1 MQQGKGVLFL
11 LGGWGVGGAER
22 VTAVLADE
30 FAKRGW
36 RVGIAVYQF
45 EDKSLLDG
53 IDKSIRYLEMTG
65 KRFSSENVAKLRK
78 FIKANGYCYVING
91 WCSPYSHTRFIRRAI
106 ASMNVKLIA
115 LHHNVPNMNNRIARA
130 RNPVLKKA
138 FQLFSAFNLHLV
150 YRKCD
155 AYVVLSECFKQIF
168 TDFTKVRDAFKLH
181 AISNPLTLPPL
192 PLQEKENVILYVG
205 RLEETQ
211 KRVSR
216 VIEVWKSLASRF
228 PNWRL
233 DVVGDG
239 PDREA
244 YKKQAK
250 GVDRIAFHGFCN
262 PAEFY
267 AKSKVLLLTSDF
279 EGFGLVLVEALAAKC
294 VPLAL
299 GTYPSIHDIINGA
312 NGIVVMPPFEHR
324 RFCETLADMLNHPE
338 MVASMAD
345 VGSRIGTQYSVG
357 AIADQWEALLGNLG
371 VGVAK

>member
-1 MQQGKGVLFL
+1 MKQSKGVLFI

-45 EDKSLLDG
+45 EDKSLLSGVDQ
-53 IDKSIRYLEMTG
+53 SIRYLEMTG
-65 KRFSSENVAKLRK
+65 KRFSSENAAKLRD
-78 FIKANGYCYVING
+78 FIKENGYEYIING
-91 WCSPYSHTRFIRRAI
+91 WCPPYSHTKFIRRAI
-106 ASMNVKLIA
+106 APMDVKLVA
-115 LHHNVPNMNNRIARA
+115 LHHNVPNMNNRIAKA
-130 RNPVLKKA
+130 HNPIMRKV
-138 FQLFSAFNLHLV
+138 FQVISAFNLHLV

-155 AYVVLSECFKQIF
+155 AYVVLSECFRRIF
-168 TDFTKVRDAFKLH
+168 TDFTKVRDASKLH

-192 PLQEKENVILYVG
+192 SPREKENAILYVG

-216 VIEVWKSLASRF
+216 VVEAWKKLSARF

-233 DVVGDG
+233 DIVGDG
-239 PDREA
+239 PDRASYEE
-244 YKKQAK
+244 QAK
-250 GVDRIAFHGFCN
+250 GIDRIAFHGFRD
-262 PAEFY
+262 PSEFY
-267 AKSKVLLLTSDF
+267 AKSKILLLTSDF

-299 GTYPSIHDIINGA
+299 GTYPSVHDIINGA
-312 NGIVVMPPFEHR
+312 NGIVVMPPFETD
-324 RFCETLADMLNHPE
+324 RFSETLADMLNHPD

-345 VGSRIGTQYSVG
+345 VGSRIGKLFSVG
-357 AIADQWEALLGNLG
+357 NVVDQWEALLKGL
-371 VGVAK
+371 

>member
-1 MQQGKGVLFL
+1 MKKSKGILFV

-45 EDKSLLDG
+45 EDKALLNG
-53 IDKSIRYLEMTG
+53 IDRSVRYLEMTG
-65 KRFSSENVAKLRK
+65 KRFSRENAAKLRT
-78 FIKANGYCYVING
+78 FIKENGYDYIING
-91 WCSPYSHTRFIRRAI
+91 WCPPYSHTRFIRSVI
-106 ASMNVKLIA
+106 ASLDVKLVA
-115 LHHNVPNMNNRIARA
+115 LHHNVPNMNNRIAKTH
-130 RNPVLKKA
+130 NPILKKA
-138 FQLFSAFNLHLV
+138 FQFVSALNLHLV

-155 AYVVLSECFKQIF
+155 AYVVLSECFKRIF
-168 TDFTKVRDAFKLH
+168 TNFAKVRDASKLH

-192 PLQEKENVILYVG
+192 SPCEKENAILYVG

-216 VIEVWKSLASRF
+216 VVDVWKNMASRF

-239 PDREA
+239 PDRGTYE
-244 YKKQAK
+244 KQAK
-250 GVDRIAFHGFCN
+250 GVDRIAFHGFRN

-294 VPLAL
+294 VPLVL
-299 GTYPSIHDIINGA
+299 GTYPSVHDIINGA
-312 NGIVVMPPFEHR
+312 NGIVAMPPFELS
-324 RFCETLADMLNHPE
+324 RFAETLADLLNHSN
-338 MVASMAD
+338 MIASMAD
-345 VGSRIGTQYSVG
+345 VGSRIGEQFSVR
-357 AIADQWEALLGNLG
+357 AIVDQWEELLKGL
-371 VGVAK
+371 